1 MASQNVVDVT
11 SANFEAVVGKAA
23 TPVLLDFWAEWCGPC
38 KMLAPLIDSL
48 ADDLVGRC
56 VVGKVNVDNAPDL
69 GQRFNVQAIPTLI
82 LFKGGQVQDQM
93 VGVVS
98 KKDVLAKIA
107 SLE

>member
-1 MASQNVVDVT
+1 MASQNVVEVT
-11 SANFEAVVGKAA
+11 TANFDAVVAKAA

-48 ADDLVGRC
+48 ADELVGRC
-56 VVGKVNVDNAPDL
+56 VVGKVNVDQAPDL

-82 LFKGGQVQDQM
+82 VFKSGQVREQM

-98 KKDVLAKIA
+98 KKDVLAKLA
-107 SLE
+107 ALE